1 MTLTS
6 GTINAIDGNGG
17 YGVRNY
23 AGATFTMNGGTIA
36 TTLEDDNKV
45 DKGGYDASPVRVD
58 EGATFTMN
66 GGVINNI
73 CDFTFA
79 IDNYGT
85 TIINDGKVTTV
96 HTTLANSGTMT
107 IDGGEF
113 TCNGIEG
120 ITAHVIWAADGSTT
134 TINGGTFDGKDNYN
148 GFNVDASKGANVV
161 IKGGNFL
168 PVHSGSLYGDGTI
181 TVSGG
186 TFFDK
191 IDDARCVV
199 GFQAVANEY
208 GTYTVK
214 ETGCRNAMTIVD
226 GEVTEFV
233 NEKEITVGTLT
244 YTRGKIKNTWT
255 PFYVPFAVPVSALAD
270 KFDVAYINDVR
281 RTDSDNDG
289 ELDKFSMEV
298 ILIHCESKNVNGS
311 SKTLKANY
319 PYFIRS
325 KSGQEVTMEIALTD
339 AKLYAAKEN
348 VFDCTTMTEKF
359 EIKGNYHQIFAEE
372 LDSKND
378 YVVGGGEWHHLETG
392 KDYSLNPFR
401 FYMTRSSRD
410 GSDPTTMAPMKSMK
424 IVVCGEEDE
433 NGATIIYDVVED
445 SLNNNGN
452 DYIYDLQGRRVSE
465 PKKGGIYIK
474 NGKKILF

>member
-1 MTLTS
+1 
-6 GTINAIDGNGG
+6 
-17 YGVRNY
+17 
-23 AGATFTMNGGTIA
+23 
-36 TTLEDDNKV
+36 
-45 DKGGYDASPVRVD
+45 
-58 EGATFTMN
+58 
-66 GGVINNI
+66 
-73 CDFTFA
+73 
-79 IDNYGT
+79 
-85 TIINDGKVTTV
+85 
-96 HTTLANSGTMT
+96 
-107 IDGGEF
+107 
-113 TCNGIEG
+113 
-120 ITAHVIWAADGSTT
+120 
-134 TINGGTFDGKDNYN
+134 
-148 GFNVDASKGANVV
+148 
-161 IKGGNFL
+161 
-168 PVHSGSLYGDGTI
+168 
-181 TVSGG
+181 
-186 TFFDK
+186 
-191 IDDARCVV
+191 
-199 GFQAVANEY
+199 
-208 GTYTVK
+208 
-214 ETGCRNAMTIVD
+214 MTIVD